1 MLVFWLLA
9 ALLVAVTLALLL
21 QPLLRARD
29 VRAAPDADAA
39 TIAVYRDQKQA
50 LDADCADGVVT
61 PGERD
66 AAVTE
71 LARRL
76 GDEVKTVHEAKTDE
90 RGRRRAWFAAA
101 ALLLLIPSA
110 AAILYARLG
119 NPGAESAAVDS
130 TTDDRNAHNIS
141 DAQIVAM
148 VDSLA
153 QRLKSRPDDAQGWVL
168 LARSYQALGR
178 FPDAADAYAHADA
191 LIPGNA
197 ALLADYADVLAMAQ
211 GRKLAGKPA
220 ALAQRALAIDPI
232 HRKALALAATA
243 ALETRDLDGAL
254 AYWRRLLAQFPQ
266 ASDDAKQ
273 ITAIIAEV
281 ESAKREGKII
291 PAPGGNALQRAEPA
305 GAAAPPTPS
314 TGATI
319 AGRVDISPT
328 LAAKVA
334 LTDTVFIFARAVDG
348 PRVPLAVL
356 RIPAKELPK
365 EFTLDDSMAMAP
377 GARLSGAAAVIVEAR
392 ISKSGNARPQSG
404 DFSGRSAPVKPGAA
418 GVKVT
423 IDQVVP

>member
-1 MLVFWLLA
+1 MLVFWSLA
-9 ALLVAVTLALLL
+9 ALLLAVTLALLL
-21 QPLLRARD
+21 RPLLRARH
-29 VRAAPDADAA
+29 VAAAPDADAA
-39 TIAVYRDQKQA
+39 AISVYRDQKLA
-50 LDADCADGVVT
+50 LDAECADGVIT
-61 PGERD
+61 AAERD

-76 GDEVKTVHEAKTDE
+76 SDEVATVRSAQTDQ
-90 RGRRRAWFAAA
+90 RGQRRAWFAAA

-110 AAILYARLG
+110 AVVLYMRLG
-119 NPGAESAAVDS
+119 NPAAGEPAHAAAIDG
-130 TTDDRNAHNIS
+130 RNPHEIA
-141 DAQIVAM
+141 DTQIVAM

-153 QRLKSRPDDAQGWVL
+153 QRLKARPDDADGWAL

-178 FPDAADAYAHADA
+178 FPEAADAYAHADA
-191 LIPGNA
+191 LIPDNA

-220 ALAQRALAIDPI
+220 ALAQRALAIDPN

-243 ALETRDLDGAL
+243 ALEARDLDGAL

-273 ITAIIAEV
+273 VTAIIAEI
-281 ESAKREGKII
+281 ESAQREGKGVPVAGDSAPRREARALVTP
-291 PAPGGNALQRAEPA
+291 PAA
-305 GAAAPPTPS
+305 
-314 TGATI
+314 ATI
-319 AGRVDISPT
+319 AGRVDISPA
-328 LAAKVA
+328 LATKVA

-356 RIPAKELPK
+356 RIAAKDLPK
-365 EFTLDDSMAMAP
+365 EFTLDDSMGMAP
-377 GARLSGAAAVIVEAR
+377 GAKLSGAAAVIVEAR
-392 ISKSGNARPQSG
+392 ISRSGNALPQSG

-418 GVKVT
+418 GVKLV

>member
-21 QPLLRARD
+21 RPLLRARD
-29 VRAAPDADAA
+29 AGAAPDADAA
-39 TIAVYRDQKQA
+39 TIAVYRDQKHS
-50 LDADCADGVVT
+50 LDADCADGVIT

-76 GDEVKTVHEAKTDE
+76 GDEVKTVREAKPDE

-101 ALLLLIPSA
+101 ALLFLIPTA
-110 AAILYARLG
+110 AVVLYARLG
-119 NPGAESAAVDS
+119 NPGAGAAAVD
-130 TTDDRNAHNIS
+130 TAPDDHNAHNIS

-148 VDSLA
+148 VDGLA
-153 QRLKSRPDDAQGWVL
+153 ERLKSRPDDAQGWVL

-191 LIPGNA
+191 LIPDNA

-243 ALETRDLDGAL
+243 ALEARDLDGAL
-254 AYWRRLLAQFPQ
+254 EYWRRLLAQFPQ

-273 ITAIIAEV
+273 IIAIIAEV

-291 PAPGGNALQRAEPA
+291 PAPGGNTLQRAEPA
-305 GAAAPPTPS
+305 VAAAPGTPS

-328 LAAKVA
+328 LAARVA

-356 RIPAKELPK
+356 RIAAKELPK

-392 ISKSGNARPQSG
+392 ISKSGNALPQSG

>member
-1 MLVFWLLA
+1 M
-9 ALLVAVTLALLL
+9 
-21 QPLLRARD
+21 
-29 VRAAPDADAA
+29 
-39 TIAVYRDQKQA
+39 YRDQKLA
-50 LDADCADGVVT
+50 LDAECADGVIT
-61 PGERD
+61 AAERD

-76 GDEVKTVHEAKTDE
+76 GDEVATVRSAQTDQ
-90 RGRRRAWFAAA
+90 RGQRRAWFAAA

-110 AAILYARLG
+110 AVVLYTRLG
-119 NPGAESAAVDS
+119 NPAAGEPAHAAA
-130 TTDDRNAHNIS
+130 TDGRNLHEIA
-141 DAQIVAM
+141 DTQIVAM

-153 QRLKSRPDDAQGWVL
+153 QRLKARPDDADGWVL

-178 FPDAADAYAHADA
+178 FPEAADAYAHADA
-191 LIPGNA
+191 LIPDNA

-220 ALAQRALAIDPI
+220 ALAQRALAIDPN

-243 ALETRDLDGAL
+243 ALEARDLDGAL

-273 ITAIIAEV
+273 VTAIIAEI
-281 ESAKREGKII
+281 ESSQREGKGVPVAGDSAPRREARALVTP
-291 PAPGGNALQRAEPA
+291 PAA
-305 GAAAPPTPS
+305 
-314 TGATI
+314 ATI
-319 AGRVDISPT
+319 AGRVDISPA
-328 LAAKVA
+328 LATKVA

-356 RIPAKELPK
+356 RIAAKDLPK
-365 EFTLDDSMAMAP
+365 EFTLDDSMGMAP
-377 GARLSGAAAVIVEAR
+377 GAKLSGAAAVIVEAR
-392 ISKSGNARPQSG
+392 ISRSGNALPQSG

-418 GVKVT
+418 GVKVV

>member
-1 MLVFWLLA
+1 MLVFWSLA
-9 ALLVAVTLALLL
+9 ALLLAVTLALLL
-21 QPLLRARD
+21 RPLLRARE
-29 VRAAPDADAA
+29 VAAGPDSDAA
-39 TIAVYRDQKQA
+39 AISVYRDQKLA
-50 LDADCADGVVT
+50 LDAECADGVIT
-61 PGERD
+61 AAERD

-76 GDEVKTVHEAKTDE
+76 SDEVATVRSAQTDQ
-90 RGRRRAWFAAA
+90 RGQRRAWFAAA

-110 AAILYARLG
+110 AVVLYMRLG
-119 NPGAESAAVDS
+119 NPAAGEPAHAAAIDG
-130 TTDDRNAHNIS
+130 RNPHEIA
-141 DAQIVAM
+141 DTQIVAM

-153 QRLKSRPDDAQGWVL
+153 QRLKARPDDADGWAL

-178 FPDAADAYAHADA
+178 FPEAADAYAHADA
-191 LIPGNA
+191 LIPDNA

-220 ALAQRALAIDPI
+220 ALAQRALAIDPN

-243 ALETRDLDGAL
+243 ALEARDLDGAL

-273 ITAIIAEV
+273 VTAIIAEI
-281 ESAKREGKII
+281 ESAQREGKGVPVAGDSAPRREARALVTP
-291 PAPGGNALQRAEPA
+291 PAA
-305 GAAAPPTPS
+305 
-314 TGATI
+314 ATI
-319 AGRVDISPT
+319 AGRVDISPA
-328 LAAKVA
+328 LATKVA

-356 RIPAKELPK
+356 RIAAKDLPK
-365 EFTLDDSMAMAP
+365 EFTLDDSMGMAP
-377 GARLSGAAAVIVEAR
+377 GAKLSGAAAVIVEAR
-392 ISKSGNARPQSG
+392 ISRSGNALPQSG

-418 GVKVT
+418 GVKVV

>member
-1 MLVFWLLA
+1 MLVFWSLA
-9 ALLVAVTLALLL
+9 ALLLAVTLGLLL
-21 QPLLRARD
+21 RPLLRARQ
-29 VRAAPDADAA
+29 VAAAPDADAA
-39 TIAVYRDQKQA
+39 AISVYRDQKLA
-50 LDADCADGVVT
+50 LDAECADGVIT
-61 PGERD
+61 AAERD

-76 GDEVKTVHEAKTDE
+76 GDEVATVRSAQTDQ
-90 RGRRRAWFAAA
+90 RGQRRAWFAAA

-110 AAILYARLG
+110 AVVLYMRLG
-119 NPGAESAAVDS
+119 NPAAGEPAHAAA
-130 TTDDRNAHNIS
+130 TDGRNPHEIA
-141 DAQIVAM
+141 DTQIVAM

-153 QRLKSRPDDAQGWVL
+153 QRLKARPDDADGWAL

-178 FPDAADAYAHADA
+178 FPEAADAYAHADA
-191 LIPGNA
+191 LIPDNA

-220 ALAQRALAIDPI
+220 ALAQRALAIDPN

-243 ALETRDLDGAL
+243 ALEARDLDGAL

-273 ITAIIAEV
+273 VTAIIAEI
-281 ESAKREGKII
+281 ESAQREGKGVPVAGDSAPRREARALVTP
-291 PAPGGNALQRAEPA
+291 PAA
-305 GAAAPPTPS
+305 
-314 TGATI
+314 ATI
-319 AGRVDISPT
+319 AGRVDISPA
-328 LAAKVA
+328 LATKVA

-356 RIPAKELPK
+356 RIAAKDLPK
-365 EFTLDDSMAMAP
+365 EFTLDDSMGMAP
-377 GARLSGAAAVIVEAR
+377 GAKLSGAAAVIVEAR
-392 ISKSGNARPQSG
+392 ISRSGNALPQSG

-418 GVKVT
+418 GVKLV

>member
-1 MLVFWLLA
+1 MLVFWSLA
-9 ALLVAVTLALLL
+9 ALLIAVTLALLL
-21 QPLLRARD
+21 RPLLRARD
-29 VRAAPDADAA
+29 DRGAPDPDAA

-50 LDADCADGVVT
+50 LDADCADSVIT

-110 AAILYARLG
+110 AVILYARLG
-119 NPGAESAAVDS
+119 NPGVESAAVDS
-130 TTDDRNAHNIS
+130 TTDDRNAHKIS

-153 QRLKSRPDDAQGWVL
+153 QRLKSRPEDAQGWVL

-178 FPDAADAYAHADA
+178 FPEAADAYAHADV
-191 LIPGNA
+191 LIPDNA

-211 GRKLAGKPA
+211 GRKLSGKPA

-243 ALETRDLDGAL
+243 ALEARDLDGAL

-305 GAAAPPTPS
+305 GAAAPATPS

-328 LAAKVA
+328 LAARVA

>member
-1 MLVFWLLA
+1 MLVFWSLA
-9 ALLVAVTLALLL
+9 ALLLAVTLALLL
-21 QPLLRARD
+21 RPLLRARE
-29 VRAAPDADAA
+29 VAAGPDADAA
-39 TIAVYRDQKQA
+39 AISVYRDQKLA
-50 LDADCADGVVT
+50 LDAECADGVIT
-61 PGERD
+61 AAERD

-76 GDEVKTVHEAKTDE
+76 SDEVATVRSAQTDQ
-90 RGRRRAWFAAA
+90 RGQRRAWFAAA

-110 AAILYARLG
+110 AVVLYMRLG
-119 NPGAESAAVDS
+119 NPAAGEPAHAAAIDG
-130 TTDDRNAHNIS
+130 RNPHEIA
-141 DAQIVAM
+141 DTQIVAM

-153 QRLKSRPDDAQGWVL
+153 RRLKARPDDADGWAL

-178 FPDAADAYAHADA
+178 FPEAADAYAHADA
-191 LIPGNA
+191 LIPDNA

-220 ALAQRALAIDPI
+220 ALAQRALAIDPN

-243 ALETRDLDGAL
+243 ALEARDLDGAL

-273 ITAIIAEV
+273 VTAIIAEI
-281 ESAKREGKII
+281 ESAQRDGKGVPVAGDSAPRREARALVTP
-291 PAPGGNALQRAEPA
+291 PAA
-305 GAAAPPTPS
+305 
-314 TGATI
+314 ATI
-319 AGRVDISPT
+319 AGRVDISPA
-328 LAAKVA
+328 LATKVA

-356 RIPAKELPK
+356 RIAAKDLPK
-365 EFTLDDSMAMAP
+365 EFTLDDSMGMAP
-377 GARLSGAAAVIVEAR
+377 GAKLSGAAAVIVEAR
-392 ISKSGNARPQSG
+392 ISRSGNALPQSG

-418 GVKVT
+418 GVKLV